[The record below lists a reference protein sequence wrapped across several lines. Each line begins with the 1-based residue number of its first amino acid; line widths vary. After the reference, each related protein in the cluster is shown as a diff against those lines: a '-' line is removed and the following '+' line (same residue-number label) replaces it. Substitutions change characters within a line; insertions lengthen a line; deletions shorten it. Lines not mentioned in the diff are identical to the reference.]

1 MKLLHIICLFANLQK
16 QINYSSNWK
25 IKTVEYFKA
34 MNALLLYMIFFI
46 QMQSLIVSR
55 DHLHQYLFS
64 LTIVSVS
71 SKSDETVQCMFSSNQ
86 ACRQ

>member
-46 QMQSLIVSR
+46 QNAKLNS
-55 DHLHQYLFS
+55 FS
-64 LTIVSVS
+64 WSFTSISFLTDYSFC
-71 SKSDETVQCMFSSNQ
+71 K
-86 ACRQ
+86 